1 MSSGKWSGEDLILK
15 LELLTRTARLALLQ
29 KNYSLVWH
37 LKTATLYISFVSL
50 YSLSFSLS
58 LSIFP
63 QVGRCT
69 NEALSGTSGEG
80 KLAELGEKKKKK
92 RKKDT
97 RCERELLS
105 CICSLHG
112 QALVAEG
119 AGKTASVRA
128 AMEAFLQSA
137 KFVYS
142 LTQSLLLNSSQNTQY
157 FSLWLKCVQVW

>member
-1 MSSGKWSGEDLILK
+1 MIMGFLVQAFDLVSSGKWSGEDLILK

-37 LKTATLYISFVSL
+37 LKTATLYISFVPL
-50 YSLSFSLS
+50 FS

-80 KLAELGEKKKKK
+80 KLAEPGEKKKKR
-92 RKKDT
+92 RKKNT

-119 AGKTASVRA
+119 AGKTASARA

-137 KFVYS
+137 KFVHKT
-142 LTQSLLLNSSQNTQY
+142 LHRILNTFLSG
-157 FSLWLKCVQVW
+157 